1 MTMTAEHDTAN
12 TAANENKTTVTVR
25 AADFHNAIKNVV
37 LFTSKDDTLPILTAA
52 HMVIRNGNFIVEAT
66 DRYRLVQIN
75 VVDPQRSH
83 EALIDGQLL
92 SAAEDMTLGLLGNA
106 DLKKLEQL
114 LRDAAKS
121 KLERIVHLT
130 FYGEQ
135 SMTVELE
142 AAGTEPGMTMDYWQ
156 IVGEYPK
163 INSLFDDRVPE
174 AEASAVVAAF
184 NPKYLQDVA
193 RLRDWREGP
202 ANQTIRTALF
212 SGGKPAT
219 FHAVNSEGVVWAQAM
234 LMPIRIPG
242 NDDMKEALSSLM
254 TRQF

>member
-1 MTMTAEHDTAN
+1 MTMTAEHDTTN
-12 TAANENKTTVTVR
+12 VAANEKQTTVTVR
-25 AADFHNAIKNVV
+25 AADFHNAIKNAM

-66 DRYRLVQIN
+66 DRYRLGQIN
-75 VVDPQRSH
+75 VVHPSRSH
-83 EALIDGQLL
+83 EALIDGDLL
-92 SAAEDMTLGLLGNA
+92 NAAEDMTLGLVGNA

-121 KLERIVHLT
+121 KFERIVHLT
-130 FYGEQ
+130 FHGEERL
-135 SMTVELE
+135 TVELE
-142 AAGTEPGMTMDYWQ
+142 AFGPEPSLTTEHWQ

-163 INSLFDDRVPE
+163 INSLFDDRLPE
-174 AEASAVVAAF
+174 AETSAVVAAF

-202 ANQTIRTALF
+202 AQQVVRAGLF

-219 FHAVNSEGVVWAQAM
+219 FHAVNSEGVVWAQAL

-242 NDDMKEALSSLM
+242 NDGMKDTLSSLM
-254 TRQF
+254 ARQF